1 MSGMLP
7 DGEWSTA
14 VLQTGKRRIVV
25 VQGHRM
31 RFAPV
36 VDDPF
41 SEDMTEFEEEFEEP
55 DDQEP

>member
-7 DGEWSTA
+7 GGEWSTT
-14 VLQTGKRRIVV
+14 VFGTGKRRIMV

-41 SEDMTEFEEEFEEP
+41 SEDMTEFEDDFEEP
-55 DDQEP
+55 DEQDP

>member
-14 VLQTGKRRIVV
+14 VSGTGKRRIVV
-25 VQGHRM
+25 MQGHRM
-31 RFAPV
+31 FFAPV

-41 SEDMTEFEEEFEEP
+41 SEDMTGFEDEFEEP
-55 DDQEP
+55 GEQEP